1 MIFTLFG
8 ILITSIAVSPTFGE
22 NESIVVSTDK
32 SAYSENDVISIYGE
46 IKYIALGDQISLI
59 VQAPNG
65 NIVQLDQMTVESDK
79 KFNTEINPNGPY
91 WKTPGMYKITITQNE
106 NNQATAYFEF
116 TGITSPSVN
125 EEAVAEESEAVA
137 EESEAVAEESE
148 AVAEEGTVEE
158 AVAEEGTVEEAVAE
172 ESEVT
177 IIDSIITATSI
188 TIQDST
194 DLISYEITNG
204 KVINSIPDLDAVS
217 LLLYIESTDDGSIT
231 LTIPRSVLDATI
243 NSEDDQFFVLVDG
256 EEVDFEEIATSTE
269 RTLTINF
276 MAGTE
281 EIEIIGTFVI
291 PEFGTIAAM
300 ILAVAIISIVA
311 ISAKSRPGMLSR
323 Y

>member
-32 SAYSENDVISIYGE
+32 SSYSENDVISIYGE

-158 AVAEEGTVEEAVAE
+158 AVAEE
-172 ESEVT
+172 SEVT

-276 MAGTE
+276 LAGTE

>member
-32 SAYSENDVISIYGE
+32 SSYSENDVISIYGE

-125 EEAVAEESEAVA
+125 EEAVA

>member
-1 MIFTLFG
+1 MIFALFG

-32 SAYSENDVISIYGE
+32 SSYSENDVISIYGE

-137 EESEAVAEESE
+137 EESEAVAEE
-148 AVAEEGTVEE
+148 
-158 AVAEEGTVEEAVAE
+158 GTVEEAVAE

-256 EEVDFEEIATSTE
+256 EEVDFEEILTSTE

-276 MAGTE
+276 LAGTE